1 MSRLLQRLG
10 PARCITAAFAMAAF
24 CGCRGLTHPNLFH
37 PGAADYQRNQAK
49 RFDPYPESD
58 IGPSMEEARPPDF
71 QQGMPVTTRSRWTL
85 GS

>member
-1 MSRLLQRLG
+1 MRHHLMCCLAALLAIVVL
-10 PARCITAAFAMAAF
+10 T
-24 CGCRGLTHPNLFH
+24 GCRGLTHPNLFH
-37 PGAADYQRNQAK
+37 PGPAEYQRNQAK

-58 IGPSMEEARPPDF
+58 IGPSMEETRPPDF

>member
-1 MSRLLQRLG
+1 MRRNLVLWLGASMS
-10 PARCITAAFAMAAF
+10 MAALT
-24 CGCRGLTHPNLFH
+24 GCRGLTPPNLFH
-37 PGAADYQRNQAK
+37 PGPAELQRNQAK
-49 RFDPYPESD
+49 RFDPYPEGD